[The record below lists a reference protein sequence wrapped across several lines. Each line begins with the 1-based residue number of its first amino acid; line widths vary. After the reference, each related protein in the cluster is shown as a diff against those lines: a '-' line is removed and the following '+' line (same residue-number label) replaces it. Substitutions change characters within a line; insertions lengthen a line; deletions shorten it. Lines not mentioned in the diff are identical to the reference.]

1 MSGDEV
7 MVLVFSAVVT
17 AFTWYRWYAAALVRT
32 LAIRNASR
40 LIFIVAPIVCL
51 VLLSLVLEAW
61 AADDVRGSGT
71 YMMFYMVAGAAWLGA
86 CVQLCCLLGIS
97 PRDDAVERQNLAA
110 ALATIG
116 AMIGITFCF
125 AGANVGNGPGWW
137 VVVFSAALS
146 TGPFFVLWTLV
157 EHLTSVSERVTV
169 ERSDG
174 AGLRLAGFLIAMGMI
189 LGRSVAG
196 NWVSAEATV
205 RDFVAVAWPV
215 LPLAGA
221 AVVVERVSS
230 YDVNAGTEDS
240 LVGMVVAGIFVA
252 LSFIYVF
259 IWQGMP

>member
-7 MVLVFSAVVT
+7 MVLIFSAVVT
-17 AFTWYRWYAAALVRT
+17 AFAWYRWYAAALVRT
-32 LAIRNASR
+32 LVIRNASR
-40 LIFIVAPIVCL
+40 LIFIIWPIVCL
-51 VLLSLVLEAW
+51 ALLFLVLEAW

-71 YMMFYMVAGAAWLGA
+71 YMVFYMAAGAAWLGA

-110 ALATIG
+110 ALATAG
-116 AMIGITFCF
+116 AMVGITFCF

-137 VVVFSAALS
+137 VVAFSAALS
-146 TGPFFVLWTLV
+146 TGLFFVLWALV
-157 EHLTSVSERVTV
+157 ENLTGVSERVTV

-196 NWVSAEATV
+196 DWVSAEATV
-205 RDFVAVAWPV
+205 RDFLAMAWPV

-221 AVVVERVSS
+221 AAIVERVSS

-240 LVGMVVAGIFVA
+240 LVGLVVAGIFVA
-252 LSFIYVF
+252 LSFVYVF
-259 IWQGMP
+259 VWQGMP